1 MSGKNLREAAAAAT
15 RARIMDAAR
24 SIFGA
29 KGYEVALLAEIVAA
43 ADVTTGAV
51 YHHFGDKKGLFL
63 AVAEAVEA
71 EIMAGTAKAAARES
85 DPWAQF
91 TAGVRATLDICAAPD
106 VLRIVFLDAPTVI
119 GPAIWREIELKYA
132 FGTMRWALGR
142 LMSTGVIGSGSPD
155 LLASILL
162 GTLVEAARGIGRAEE
177 KQSATDEARR
187 IVDRFLVSL
196 RGA

>member
-1 MSGKNLREAAAAAT
+1 M
-15 RARIMDAAR
+15 
-24 SIFGA
+24 
-29 KGYEVALLAEIVAA
+29 
-43 ADVTTGAV
+43 
-51 YHHFGDKKGLFL
+51 
-63 AVAEAVEA
+63 
-71 EIMAGTAKAAARES
+71 
-85 DPWAQF
+85 
-91 TAGVRATLDICAAPD
+91 
-106 VLRIVFLDAPTVI
+106 VI